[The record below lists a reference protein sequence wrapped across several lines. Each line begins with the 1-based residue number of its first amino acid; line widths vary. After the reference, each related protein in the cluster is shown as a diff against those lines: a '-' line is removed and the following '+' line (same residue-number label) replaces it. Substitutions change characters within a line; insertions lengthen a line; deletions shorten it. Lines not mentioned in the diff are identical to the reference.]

1 MGMYSAGYE
10 DRGAPRSTRRS
21 SEPAMSR
28 ITILTCLLVGAAI
41 VSPSALAETALQK
54 GVRQYNAR
62 QYTEAISTLMAA
74 AQQDGRNP
82 EVHYNLGNAFLQTGD
97 SVRAV
102 REYELGYSLAGS
114 GPVAAYCRSA
124 LAGVRQ
130 RNRSSMANT
139 TYRTVA
145 YPGARPVIH
154 CPVGTES
161 HHEPVPKG
169 KSGLSPEE
177 WQVFRPYFEK
187 HASGIEY
194 KMIANM
200 VPNWQNLTGL
210 SEMYLYIDR
219 NRKLR
224 ARIFRCT
231 TDEGVSAALLEAVRS
246 LDGSPLID
254 FPKEIKAESFN
265 FYHGVPMGTV
275 VAALRQQGVST
286 STAVTMTNTKANLQ
300 QAGQS
305 ATQGKLQAPAAT
317 TAVNASLQ
325 NTKVSADVAG
335 KIVGKNTTELKAT
348 QQVLPPDTAAQDVK
362 GQIITDSAQKSVSGQ
377 LTDTSTQAKI
387 EPPTPKSTDEKAVPA
402 K

>member
-1 MGMYSAGYE
+1 M
-10 DRGAPRSTRRS
+10 T
-21 SEPAMSR
+21 R

-62 QYTEAISTLMAA
+62 QFTDAISTLMVA

-102 REYELGYSLAGS
+102 REYELGYSLAGT

-139 TYRTVA
+139 TYRTTA
-145 YPGARPVIH
+145 YPGARSVIH

-187 HASGIEY
+187 HASGVEY

-246 LDGSPLID
+246 LDGSSLID
-254 FPKEIKAESFN
+254 FPREIKAESFN

-275 VAALRQQGVST
+275 VAALKQQGVST
-286 STAVTMTNTKANLQ
+286 STSMTMTNTNANLRQ
-300 QAGQS
+300 TGQS
-305 ATQGKLQAPAAT
+305 AAQGTLQTPAAT

-325 NTKVSADVAG
+325 NTKVTADVAG
-335 KIVGKNTTELKAT
+335 KVIGKNTTELKAT

-362 GQIITDSAQKSVSGQ
+362 GQVLTDPAQKSVSGQ
-377 LTDTSTQAKI
+377 LTDTSTQIKI
-387 EPPTPKSTDEKAVPA
+387 DTPKPTDDKPLPPTK
-402 K
+402 